1 MSNAFCGVQFVLKNV
16 CLWLNRSPFAYVFLC
31 VCLCFVVGD
40 VEEGLCIGECVC
52 VCVRMLYLFDTDFLF
67 VLLCSALAPQHT
79 LQITLQIQYTSCVF
93 WVWVFSVNFNVDMYL
108 VLRSPI
114 SRR

>member
-1 MSNAFCGVQFVLKNV
+1 MYNV
-16 CLWLNRSPFAYVFLC
+16 CSDLVPARHSFF
-31 VCLCFVVGD
+31 
-40 VEEGLCIGECVC
+40 
-52 VCVRMLYLFDTDFLF
+52 
-67 VLLCSALAPQHT
+67 LLCSALAPQHT

-93 WVWVFSVNFNVDMYL
+93 WVWFFSVNFNVDMYL